1 MRECR
6 KGDEGSSRIRLAIDG
21 RALPWIDPLLF
32 AEMMLSWDMRSY
44 HDAEQFTGTVFFDR
58 SVVDV
63 AGYLRLLGLP
73 VPKHVEK
80 AVELFR
86 YNRKVFIAPPWE
98 EIFEQDRERKQDF
111 TEAVRTHETMVSS
124 YIDKGYRLVE
134 LPRGSVEERV
144 TFVIKAI
151 GNGAAAISAEA
162 KRALQ

>member
-1 MRECR
+1 M
-6 KGDEGSSRIRLAIDG
+6 
-21 RALPWIDPLLF
+21 ALCFSTAVWSTSLDT
-32 AEMMLSWDMRSY
+32 S
-44 HDAEQFTGTVFFDR
+44 GC
-58 SVVDV
+58 
-63 AGYLRLLGLP
+63 LGLP

-111 TEAVRTHETMVSS
+111 TEAVRTYETMVST